1 MAALTAI
8 QPIKHNQSE
17 ISTPPMAAATTILQG
32 AMVGITAA
40 GGLARPYATG
50 DFFAGHALET
60 VDNSAGA
67 AGALRVPV
75 LRGASGAYYM
85 TVPVFNSTALAN
97 VGDPVWGATDNHADM
112 TRTDPGST
120 MTTTDRKGTVHDID
134 PLGNVIVK
142 FVPTC

>member
-1 MAALTAI
+1 MGALTAI
-8 QPIKHNQSE
+8 QTLRHNQSE
-17 ISTPPMAAATTILQG
+17 ISTPPVAAATIILLG
-32 AMVGITAA
+32 AMVGITQA

-67 AGALRVPV
+67 AGAVRVPV
-75 LRGASGAYYM
+75 LRGHGAYYL
-85 TVPVFNSTALAN
+85 TVPVFASTALAN
-97 VGDPVWGATDNHADM
+97 VGDPVWGATDNHADL

-134 PLGNVIVK
+134 PNGNVIIK

>member
-8 QPIKHNQSE
+8 QQIKHNVGE
-17 ISTPPMAAATTILQG
+17 IGSPPVAAATTILQG

-40 GGLARPYATG
+40 GGLARPFTSG
-50 DFFAGHALET
+50 DFFAGHAMET

-75 LRGASGAYYM
+75 LRGQGGGYFM
-85 TVPVFNSTALAN
+85 TVPVFNSTVQAN
-97 VGDPVWGATDNHADM
+97 VGDPVWGATDNHADL

-120 MTTTDRKGTVHDID
+120 MTTTDRKGNVHDID
-134 PLGNVIVK
+134 PAGNVIVK

>member
-1 MAALTAI
+1 MGALTVI

-17 ISTPPMAAATTILQG
+17 ISTPQVAASTIILQG
-32 AMVGITAA
+32 AMVGITQA

-75 LRGASGAYYM
+75 LRGHGAYYM

-97 VGDPVWGATDNHADM
+97 VGDPVWGSTDNHADL
-112 TRTDPGST
+112 TRTDPGT
-120 MTTTDRKGTVHDID
+120 TLTTTDRKGTVHDID